1 MATPSPVAAQD
12 RHENRSTGGAW
23 SGWIMFAST
32 MMFILG
38 CFHAIAGLVGI
49 FDEDYYQVGE
59 SGLVVSVDYTTWGW
73 THLILGI
80 LVACAGGALLRGAMW
95 ARIVAI
101 VLAVASSIANL
112 VFMPAYPLWSLIM
125 ITVNVLVIYAV
136 TAHGDRRSL
145 EGY

>member
-1 MATPSPVAAQD
+1 MSTPTPVREPD
-12 RHENRSTGGAW
+12 RQYSEDGW

-32 MMFILG
+32 LMFILG

-49 FDEDYYQVGE
+49 FDEDYYLVGE
-59 SGLVVSVDYTTWGW
+59 NDLVVTVDYSTWGW

-80 LVACAGGALLRGAMW
+80 LVAAAGGALLRGAMW

-101 VLAVASSIANL
+101 VLAVLSSIANL
-112 VFMPAYPLWSLIM
+112 VFMAAYPLWSLIM

-145 EGY
+145 SDY